1 MSNIRRN
8 RNVTILI
15 DVEEPTL
22 KGVLIYGKAQLEKMD
37 TRDRYISEAMRVFE
51 RYMSRDEAERYAVG
65 LFKIAK
71 KGVKITIRPERIVSF
86 DTSKDETL
94 RNAVRGQQETG
105 WVFWREAM
113 IERFLILK
121 PNHEFVE
128 THFVD
133 WSELGV
139 LVYDDLL
146 VRNRKSSMCYRISER
161 VVDIGF

>member
-1 MSNIRRN
+1 VSNIRRN

-65 LFKIAK
+65 LFKVAK

-94 RNAVRGQQETG
+94 RNAVRG
-105 WVFWREAM
+105 
-113 IERFLILK
+113 
-121 PNHEFVE
+121 
-128 THFVD
+128 
-133 WSELGV
+133 
-139 LVYDDLL
+139 
-146 VRNRKSSMCYRISER
+146 
-161 VVDIGF
+161 

>member
-1 MSNIRRN
+1 MTKEEIESLLTTAQIARFCSLNEDGTIHAAPVWYKYANGEIIIATPNASRKVSNIRRN

-22 KGVLIYGKAQLEKMD
+22 KGVLIYGKAQLENMD

-94 RNAVRGQQETG
+94 RNAVRG
-105 WVFWREAM
+105 
-113 IERFLILK
+113 
-121 PNHEFVE
+121 
-128 THFVD
+128 
-133 WSELGV
+133 
-139 LVYDDLL
+139 
-146 VRNRKSSMCYRISER
+146 
-161 VVDIGF
+161 

>member
-1 MSNIRRN
+1 MTKEEIESLLTTAQIARFCSLNEDGTIHAAPVWYRYANGEIIIATPNASRKVSNIRRN

-94 RNAVRGQQETG
+94 RNAVRG
-105 WVFWREAM
+105 
-113 IERFLILK
+113 
-121 PNHEFVE
+121 
-128 THFVD
+128 
-133 WSELGV
+133 
-139 LVYDDLL
+139 
-146 VRNRKSSMCYRISER
+146 
-161 VVDIGF
+161 